1 MADPFEVVADYFK
14 PSFFNYKIEDL
25 YPYKVP
31 NPFMKPMRA
40 PALPRIVSRYGG
52 KGTFYDLYLPYIYN
66 MAKASNLKIFAD
78 CFGGGGT
85 MAMAALMMVD
95 DDTHE
100 PLFDKVIYNDVD
112 ITVVSAFEVV
122 KDKARC
128 EKLIDKILDTE
139 YSEENYWEARK
150 VSMALNL
157 PDYDANEWE
166 KTDFLHSETEVRK
179 YKAAYQIT
187 DAYIQRVLGS
197 EKDCYSKDTIRDI
210 VVTASKEKKRL
221 ESGELSRD
229 EIAFAGV
236 VENAMSFN
244 GDGRGFRNV
253 DAYDRS
259 KIDFTKKMHNA
270 AKRFRDI
277 TPLLDRLEVR
287 YGSYEAL
294 MEDFGDKCIYFCDP
308 PYYKVER
315 AAGAGNVYKHEFSV
329 NDHIRLI
336 CKLDEQKNWLLC
348 GYKKDEQEGIREAG
362 ITEDDIK
369 AIPEWQRR
377 VYGVLRDMQDV
388 IFVDL
393 GAITRGSSSIDRGDK
408 KSSSASSEEKETNK
422 MEEIPPHEILW
433 YRQRNVLEKAD
444 QIDHETIAK

>member
-14 PSFFNYKIEDL
+14 PSFFNYKLEDL

-31 NPFMKPMRA
+31 NPFMKPTRA

-122 KDKARC
+122 KDKDRC

-139 YSEENYWEARK
+139 YSEENYWKARK

-157 PDYDANEWE
+157 PEYDTNEQ
-166 KTDFLHSETEVRK
+166 KKIDLLDSETKVKR

-197 EKDCYSKDTIRDI
+197 EKDCYSKETIRDI
-210 VVTASKEKKRL
+210 VVAASKEKKRL

-229 EIAFAGV
+229 DIAYAGV
-236 VENAMSFN
+236 IENAMSFN
-244 GDGRGFRNV
+244 GDGREFRNV

-259 KIDFTKKMHNA
+259 KIDFGKKMHDA

-287 YGSYEAL
+287 YGDYAEL
-294 MEDFGDKCIYFCDP
+294 MKDYGNECIYFCDP

-315 AAGAGNVYKHEFSV
+315 AAGAGNVYKHEFTV
-329 NDHIRLI
+329 EQHIKLI
-336 CKLDEQKNWLLC
+336 CDLNNQDNWLLC
-348 GYKKDEQEGIREAG
+348 GYKKDEQEGLREAG
-362 ITEDDIK
+362 VTANDINE
-369 AIPEWQRR
+369 IPEWQRR
-377 VYGVLRDMQDV
+377 VYGILRDMQDV

-393 GAITRGSSSIDRGDK
+393 GAITRGSSSIDRGDEKSDDKSK
-408 KSSSASSEEKETNK
+408 KKNK
-422 MEEIPPHEILW
+422 LKSIQPHEILW
-433 YRQRNVLEKAD
+433 YRQRNVLSKTD